1 MKNVLVALML
11 ALFIGGCGGSDSV
24 TTEYVDR
31 NVTVYVDRN
40 VTQIVEVPVEVV
52 SYVDREVIVEVLQ
65 DYNVTLTLQD
75 LEIRISCL
83 SGDCTYIAGL
93 NELHMVTTGSDILN
107 DLSGSLKPVATCQ
120 NVFTQFMGVR
130 GASTCSLPEC
140 TGIECDL
147 SNH

>member
-1 MKNVLVALML
+1 MKYLLLVA
-11 ALFIGGCGGSDSV
+11 FIVGLSGCGGSDSV
-24 TTEYVDR
+24 TTEYIDR

-83 SGDCTYIAGL
+83 SGDCTYVAGL
-93 NELHMVTTGSDILN
+93 NELHMVTTDSDILN

-120 NVFTQFMGVR
+120 NVFTQFVGVR

-140 TGIECDL
+140 TGPECDL